1 MKKLIIALCC
11 FIFTCHG
18 YEYRFQQTHPADKY
32 AQEHSYKI
40 LPASAD
46 QPTSQSCQSNSVQ
59 ESLEALASSVQGV
72 ISNSIEMGAHAIERF
87 AVKQK
92 LQEARLTLSTL
103 EQLTEKPSLERK
115 GIINNAL
122 ITIAQHDKDI
132 NSLTYYIGF
141 VQRQG
146 FKTDKET
153 AAQLN
158 FLLEQKQ
165 KKNDEENKGLIKKQ
179 EERIKKEH
187 ELLATLKAQ
196 INAEKNKITEAENI
210 LRIWNKGLAPKENST
225 NPLITVDEKG
235 NVLYDGLRP
244 V

>member
-11 FIFTCHG
+11 YIFSCHG
-18 YEYRFQQTHPADKY
+18 YEYRLQQTHPADRY
-32 AQEHSYKI
+32 AQEHAYKI
-40 LPASAD
+40 V
-46 QPTSQSCQSNSVQ
+46 PTSVEQTTHTVNQSNIVQ
-59 ESLEALASSVQGV
+59 ESLEAIASSVQGV
-72 ISNSIEMGAHAIERF
+72 ISNSIEIGAHVIERF

-115 GIINNAL
+115 GIINQAL
-122 ITIAQHDKDI
+122 ITIAQHDEDI
-132 NSLTYYIGF
+132 NSLTYYISF

-153 AAQLN
+153 ATQLSC
-158 FLLEQKQ
+158 LLQQKQ
-165 KKNDEENKGLIKKQ
+165 KITDEENKRLTNAQ
-179 EERIKKEH
+179 EDRIKKEF
-187 ELLATLKAQ
+187 EVLATLKAQ
-196 INAEKNKITEAENI
+196 INAEKNKITEAEDI
-210 LRIWNKGLAPKENST
+210 LRIWNKDLAPKENST